1 MVGTQTDKDT
11 IMSTADKLRAEGRS
25 EGRTEGRAEGRIEAL
40 MRLLNRRFGPLPDPV
55 AARVRTGTLQELDDW
70 TDRILTAPTLDAL
83 FAHG

>member
-1 MVGTQTDKDT
+1 
-11 IMSTADKLRAEGRS
+11 MSTADKLRAEGRS
-25 EGRTEGRAEGRIEAL
+25 EGRTEGRVEGRTEGRIEAL
-40 MRLLNRRFGPLPDPV
+40 LRQLTRRFGTLPDPV